1 MQRNLSSEEQKM
13 AIYLV
18 LWRATGKRHLAGFL
32 GNSLDTGAVNSLRS
46 VSTTQLRQ
54 EHVLLVDVVVLRL

>member
-1 MQRNLSSEEQKM
+1 M
-13 AIYLV
+13 AIYVV